1 MTGPRV
7 VPIPAETEKSFQS
20 WILDYARLM
29 GWDAYHPWL
38 STHSASGW
46 PDLALCRPPRLVFAE
61 LKSERGKTTDAQD
74 RWLERLARCNAE
86 AYLWRPSDRDRITI
100 VLGPDDTL
108 AASIARHPAHRR

>member
-1 MTGPRV
+1 
-7 VPIPAETEKSFQS
+7 
-20 WILDYARLM
+20 M

-38 STHSASGW
+38 STHSASGY
-46 PDLALCRPPRLVFAE
+46 PDLTLVRPPRLVFAE

-86 AYLWRPSDRDRITI
+86 AYLWRYRPTGTASPSSST
-100 VLGPDDTL
+100 PDDTL